1 MRKIQPLKSVQAFEA
16 ASRLG
21 SFVAAAT
28 ELHLTPSAISHQVRM
43 LEQRLGI
50 ALFHRTHR
58 SVELTDIGRRYAESV
73 SEAFSLIEASTRS
86 IERAG
91 KSDILTIHSVPS
103 IAAQWLM
110 PRLSRFS
117 AMHADI
123 DVRLNAS
130 SAPVDLAAG
139 EADFDIR
146 YGNFFPD
153 AGVMVEPFPAERIV
167 VNCSTSMLPG
177 RRLPKKGF
185 TLTGKTLIHT
195 EVNRYTWRDWSKDHP
210 EHSIDLERGPRF
222 DRSFMAINC
231 AVDALG
237 VALESTLLI
246 ERELESKKLVLP
258 LGLVGPQIVCHQLT
272 YLKSKGHIQK
282 MKAFREWLFEE
293 LNQSMTNLS

>member
-1 MRKIQPLKSVQAFEA
+1 
-16 ASRLG
+16 
-21 SFVAAAT
+21 
-28 ELHLTPSAISHQVRM
+28 M

-293 LNQSMTNLS
+293 LDQSMTNLS

>member
-1 MRKIQPLKSVQAFEA
+1 MRKIPPLKSVQAFEA

-21 SFVAAAT
+21 SFVAAAD
-28 ELHLTPSAISHQVRM
+28 ELHLTPSAISHQIRT

-50 ALFHRTHR
+50 ALFHRAHR

-73 SEAFSLIEASTRS
+73 SEALNLIESSTRS

-146 YGNFFPD
+146 YGHFFPD
-153 AGVMVEPFPAERIV
+153 AGVMVEPFPAETIV
-167 VNCSTSMLPG
+167 VNCSRSMLSG
-177 RRLPKKGF
+177 RLQSKGAF
-185 TLTGKTLIHT
+185 TFNGKTLIHT
-195 EVNRYTWRDWSKDHP
+195 EVNKYTWRDWSKEHP
-210 EHSIDLERGPRF
+210 EHNLDLERGPRF

-231 AVDALG
+231 AVDGLG
-237 VALESTLLI
+237 IALESTLLI
-246 ERELESKKLVLP
+246 ERELESKKLVMP
-258 LGLVGPQIVCHQLT
+258 IGPEGPQIVCHQLT
-272 YLKSKGHIQK
+272 YLKSQGHVQK
-282 MKAFREWLFEE
+282 MKAFREWLFDE
-293 LNQSMTNLS
+293 LNQSMANLG